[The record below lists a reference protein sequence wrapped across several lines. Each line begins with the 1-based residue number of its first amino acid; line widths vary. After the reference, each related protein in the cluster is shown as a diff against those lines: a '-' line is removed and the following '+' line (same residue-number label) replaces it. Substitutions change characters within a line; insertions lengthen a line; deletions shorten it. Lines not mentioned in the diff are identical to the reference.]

1 VAGAKKIA
9 ARQGRTIVFIDE
21 SGLSERPCRARTWS
35 PKGQTPILQYSFS
48 WKQLSMIVG
57 VSFVRFYF
65 RLFAGSIR
73 SPQIV
78 EFLKAL
84 TQTAGRKLL
93 IVWDRLQAH
102 RSRLVNQYVEQQH
115 GNIALEYLPAY
126 APELN
131 PVERIW
137 GYLKTHAMPNFC
149 ARDLGDLAYAAR
161 RRLRSMQ
168 RRPMLVSAFWKQ
180 TELF

>member
-1 VAGAKKIA
+1 VASVKKIA

-21 SGLSERPCRARTWS
+21 SGLSKRLCRARTRS
-35 PKGQTPILQYSFS
+35 PTGQTPILQYSFS
-48 WKQLSMIVG
+48 WKEISMIAG

-65 RLFAGSIR
+65 RLCAGSIR
-73 SPQIV
+73 SPQIM
-78 EFLKAL
+78 EFLKVL
-84 TQTAGRKLL
+84 TQIAGRKLL
-93 IVWDRLQAH
+93 LVWDRLQAH

-126 APELN
+126 APDLN

-137 GYLKTHAMPNFC
+137 GYLKTHGMPNLC
-149 ARDLGDLAYAAR
+149 ARDLGDLVYVAR